1 MRYTLFAQSGN
12 TQQAKNNA
20 MYPHVFTFAGFIP
33 RHGLYEIY
41 DRQRKRLSGPAW
53 SIPKQHATT
62 FKLELIFEPSKK
74 VNNPF
79 IDDSIPF

>member
-1 MRYTLFAQSGN
+1 MRYTVFVQSGN
-12 TQQAKNNA
+12 TKQSKNNS
-20 MYPHVFTFAGFIP
+20 MYPHVFTFAGFVP

-62 FKLELIFEPSKK
+62 FRLELI
-74 VNNPF
+74 
-79 IDDSIPF
+79 IDKSLQDPIPF